1 MQVPIYIDDRPV
13 GTLTLERRGPWTEL
27 DARLPD
33 VGRVV
38 RLTLYGEV
46 EFYCG
51 VPVPEGGGLRLLRRL
66 TAAEAR
72 TLPRTPR
79 YAAEGP
85 RSEKAASAPEEDRPR
100 HVLWHG
106 GRPHY
111 F

>member
-1 MQVPIYIDDRPV
+1 MQVPVYIDDKPV

-38 RLTLYGEV
+38 RLTLYGERA
-46 EFYCG
+46 FYCG
-51 VPVPEGGGLRLLRRL
+51 VPVPEGARMRLFRRL

-72 TLPRTPR
+72 TLPETPA
-79 YAAEGP
+79 YAAEKP
-85 RSEKAASAPEEDRPR
+85 RREGSEPFPPEDRPR